1 MRHKL
6 NEAIDE
12 TRAEAYL
19 KALTLF
25 NEYYS
30 SKEEV
35 SAVSS
40 TIAATGLSYFGLC
53 MAMIEKKYKPAIE
66 LCKRAIELQFYN
78 GDHYANLSR
87 VYLAAGNR
95 KKALETA
102 EAGLKLDPEH
112 EELVAAR
119 RMVGVRARPAVPF
132 LDRKHPINVTLG
144 QSRHAKKADEKK
156 KKPAVKKKSEE

>member
-1 MRHKL
+1 MRDKL
-6 NEAIDE
+6 SEAIAE
-12 TRAEAYL
+12 TNAEQYL

-25 NEYYS
+25 HEYYS
-30 SKEEV
+30 TDEIPSI
-35 SAVSS
+35 SS

-78 GDHYANLSR
+78 GDHYANLAR

-102 EAGLKLDPEH
+102 EAGLKLDPDH
-112 EELVAAR
+112 EALVAAR
-119 RMVGVRARPAVPF
+119 RLVGVRARPAVPF
-132 LDRKHPINVTLG
+132 LDRTNPINVSLG
-144 QSRHAKKADEKK
+144 QSRHAKKSDEVKK
-156 KKPAVKKKSEE
+156 KK